1 MEKWKFHFPSA
12 WNSPWKKC
20 GSFGF
25 HSSLSACP
33 IHLDMSESEPEVSEA
48 RGREILTLLRKLLDD
63 EVHPTLRDVGVS
75 GAEAQCLA
83 KQGLI
88 VLGDTRSW
96 GNAGNIA
103 FEDRYVIARISDS
116 ALVWL
121 AEAELSASPP
131 IHQMQIVP
139 PAESKFVKI
148 CRWLGNKLWEILAAI
163 VAAVVAGWFLWKHH
177 W

>member
-1 MEKWKFHFPSA
+1 VEKWKFHFPCP

-25 HSSLSACP
+25 HLSLSACP
-33 IHLDMSESEPEVSEA
+33 IHLDMSESEPEVSEV

-75 GAEAQCLA
+75 ESEALWLA
-83 KQGLI
+83 KKGLI
-88 VLGDTRSW
+88 VLGDTRAF

-103 FEDRYVIARISDS
+103 NQDRYVIARLEDA

-121 AEAELSASPP
+121 AKSDSPAPP
-131 IHQMQIVP
+131 IHKV
-139 PAESKFVKI
+139 
-148 CRWLGNKLWEILAAI
+148 
-163 VAAVVAGWFLWKHH
+163 
-177 W
+177 